1 MAWIE
6 LHQSLPTHIK
16 TYQLMDELGISQAE
30 AVGHMAMLWLWALD
44 NAPDG
49 YIMRLRPGF
58 IARAAGWSGDPDA
71 FCGALLAS
79 GYVDDDGRLHKW
91 DAYTSAY
98 IVARD
103 QAELKREG
111 NRRRQQSYYNRKRGQ
126 QPNAQPNASES
137 VSLTRDETLDTED
150 LTCEPNAEKNV
161 SLTGLYHTIP
171 NHTVPNNTIPTQPG
185 NTTTTACAREGG
197 GGSGMPPTR
206 KQVKEYA
213 ETLGLQIDA
222 DRFLAINTAND
233 WRDAKGDVIR
243 DWRRWLLGTASN
255 QAKAAKA
262 QEEDDLT
269 QPDPRIA
276 GLEQLKRKYMAEG
289 GVSNE

>member
-79 GYVDDDGRLHKW
+79 GYVDEDGRLHKW
-91 DAYTSAY
+91 DAYTSRY
-98 IVARD
+98 ITERD
-103 QAELKREG
+103 RRENQQAG
-111 NRRRQQSYYNRKRGQ
+111 NRRRQRAARERSY
-126 QPNAQPNASES
+126 
-137 VSLTRDETLDTED
+137 
-150 LTCEPNAEKNV
+150 NV
-161 SLTGLYHTIP
+161 SMPDYVTEHSNGSMPRDNNGSMPDACNGAIPYHTIP

-197 GGSGMPPTR
+197 GGSGMPPTVE
-206 KQVKEYA
+206 QVREYA
-213 ETLGLQIDA
+213 ETLGLKIDS
-222 DRFLAINTAND
+222 DRFVAINAANG

-243 DWRRWLLGTASN
+243 DWRRWMLGTASN

-276 GLEQLKRKYMAEG
+276 GLEQLKRKYMAEEG
-289 GVSNE
+289 GSNE